1 MLSNTARIGWT
12 VALAV
17 VAAIVRY
24 VAGHAL
30 ASWGILDPY
39 AQSLG
44 KWFKMNV
51 TPEQAGWTA
60 ATLLAL
66 TLYGIALYFIWWRH
80 SRSDSPRAA
89 PTELPSQIFSKRI
102 PLVTDFY
109 NLAAKAGWS
118 TNARAVTFGK
128 NGPALL
134 LRTLRQAAA
143 DGAMQLYGRK
153 ASEMPASL
161 DSTPLVPIERDH
173 FNHYEISPWGGND
186 KTVRDFHPHD
196 PHGGFRDLHVSE
208 QQANDWLVGDG
219 KPLEP
224 ASFSV
229 SGVKGAAK
237 IGEFESSFAL
247 EVTNIG
253 SQDLTAKCLVT
264 IEQVR
269 TKTDW
274 LTMRLALRTE
284 GQINGKTTGRFT
296 LSKGQSKIV
305 PVVFE
310 REDGSCAMF
319 GEQGSS
325 HPVEL
330 PLELVI
336 GVYGGETNGRLH
348 VDLALING
356 GVFPKIESKP
366 VDFAFPTDKED
377 SHVAR

>member
-196 PHGGFRDLHVSE
+196 PHGGFRDLHVNE
-208 QQANDWLVGDG
+208 QQAKDWLAGDG
-219 KPLEP
+219 KPPEP
-224 ASFSV
+224 ASFAIR
-229 SGVKGAAK
+229 GVKGTAK
-237 IGEFESSFAL
+237 VGEFETIIAL

-253 SQDLTAKCLVT
+253 GHDLDKCLVT
-264 IEQVR
+264 IEQIR
-269 TKTDW
+269 ATANWET
-274 LTMRLALRTE
+274 LHLALRTE
-284 GQINGKTTGRFT
+284 GQIRGGRTGRFS
-296 LSKGQSKIV
+296 LSKNQPKIV
-305 PVVFE
+305 PMLFAHE
-310 REDGSCAMF
+310 PSWTIF
-319 GEQGSS
+319 GEQGDS

-366 VDFAFPTDKED
+366 VDFVFPSDKEGSD
-377 SHVAR
+377 VAR